1 MYSDDK
7 AFSENKDLV
16 REISIA
22 NLIEIYKMDILSPD
36 IKSKIISI
44 LNAYTKASVTDAL
57 GDKNLFPKEDIFV
70 KKLK

>member
-1 MYSDDK
+1 MYCDDK

-36 IKSKIISI
+36 IKSKVISV
-44 LNAYTKASVTDAL
+44 LNAYTKASVTNAL
-57 GDKNLFPKEDIFV
+57 GDKDLFPKKDIFV